1 MAKSKKLLDNLLA
14 ADTSVTFEK
23 RSRVQNTIKYAF
35 MAWEIGIQDT
45 HLVKQLTSVIIEGFM
60 RKHAFIIIDTV
71 PCGVEQLAGEF
82 T

>member
-1 MAKSKKLLDNLLA
+1 MFLCHGKLGYIYI
-14 ADTSVTFEK
+14 E
-23 RSRVQNTIKYAF
+23 
-35 MAWEIGIQDT
+35 DT
-45 HLVKQLTSVIIEGFM
+45 HLVKQLTSVIIEGIV